1 MRATSPLLSL
11 AAFATSAVTALT
23 ALAFAPGCGGNV
35 DFTVPDATPG
45 DGATD
50 GQGLDAAGCPSGAP
64 GLGATCSTEG
74 LQCQYPSGCP
84 TPTLAK
90 CAGGKWSVAIPDC
103 PVPVPVCPATLPT
116 MNTDCPRVGLECAYG
131 DDPRPQCRQHATCSG
146 MGWQLPIGGCPPLPT
161 TTCPATAADA
171 ANKSCNT
178 EGAYCSYPSGVVC
191 GCGGC
196 LGGPCSTNKTW
207 HCDAPPANAAC
218 PRTLPNLGT
227 ACTTPSL
234 DCMYGSCSAGD
245 IADRKCEGGVWIDQP
260 TACPA

>member
-1 MRATSPLLSL
+1 MRATSPLLALAVSAVS
-11 AAFATSAVTALT
+11 AAFT
-23 ALAFAPGCGGNV
+23 LAFASACGGTV
-35 DFTVPDATPG
+35 DVGTSDAAPDG
-45 DGATD
+45 GGTD
-50 GQGLDAAGCPSGAP
+50 GLPLDTAGACPTGQPGSGTA
-64 GLGATCSTEG
+64 CSIEG
-74 LQCQYPSGCP
+74 MRCDYASGCP
-84 TPTLAK
+84 TPTIAT
-90 CAGGKWSVAIPDC
+90 CASGKWSVAIPDC
-103 PVPVPVCPATLPT
+103 PAPVAVCPALLPT
-116 MNTDCPRVGLECAYG
+116 ANTACPRVGLECAYG

-146 MGWQLPIGGCPPLPT
+146 TGWQLPIGVCPPMPT

-171 ANKSCNT
+171 ANKSCSA
-178 EGAYCSYPSGVVC
+178 EGAYCSYPSGAIC

-218 PRTLPNLGT
+218 PRALPNLGT

-234 DCMYGSCSAGD
+234 DCMYGSCSAGN